1 MNSIK
6 VLSVILQMSVNM
18 SPYEC
23 IICYEDIPIL
33 YKRVLTSCGHKYCSD
48 CFKKHMK
55 IENRCGVCRQ
65 EIVMPTLTETYFRK
79 VRGVLFECV
88 S

>member
-1 MNSIK
+1 VNSIK
-6 VLSVILQMSVNM
+6 VLCVILQMSVNM
-18 SPYEC
+18 YPHEC
-23 IICYEDIPIL
+23 IICYEEIATG

-48 CFKKHMK
+48 CFRKHMK
-55 IENRCGVCRQ
+55 IENRCAVCRQ
-65 EIVMPTLTETYFRK
+65 EIVIPTFVEVYFRK